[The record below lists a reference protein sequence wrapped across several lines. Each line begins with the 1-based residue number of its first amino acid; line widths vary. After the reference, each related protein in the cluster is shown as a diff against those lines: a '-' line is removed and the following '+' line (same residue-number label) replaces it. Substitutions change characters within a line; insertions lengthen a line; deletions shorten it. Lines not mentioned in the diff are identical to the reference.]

1 MRTLIHLLQQRAL
14 FHKSLSYLSSC
25 ISRRRWGREKSC
37 FCLYPLSTCL
47 FGVKLQNGRWFHR
60 RSTHCLSQMT
70 LLCIQYHGS
79 LNIMFSDFGEEV
91 GIELRSNLGAPV
103 ECTHNFVVDFVWK
116 STSFDRMQTG
126 MKTFAVDE
134 TSVSGYIYHKLLGHE
149 VEEQVV
155 KCQLPKRLL
164 MIIVVMFSIVII
176 SSSLFSPL

>member
-1 MRTLIHLLQQRAL
+1 MPAIGFYFHLSVWGWNCRMGGNFTGAL
-14 FHKSLSYLSSC
+14 PFD
-25 ISRRRWGREKSC
+25 I
-37 FCLYPLSTCL
+37 F
-47 FGVKLQNGRWFHR
+47 
-60 RSTHCLSQMT
+60 
-70 LLCIQYHGS
+70 LCIQYRGS

-155 KCQLPKRLL
+155 KCQLPKRLS
-164 MIIVVMFSIVII
+164 MIIISIFSIVII
-176 SSSLFSPL
+176 LWSSLFSSYQYCCYCYCGGSLLLSTV